1 MIELILKRLLA
12 AIPVMLIVATVV
24 FLLLR
29 MAPGDPARVIAG
41 DMASEESIAQI
52 RTDMGLDQSLGT
64 QYVRW
69 MAALVQGDLGHS
81 IQSRQPVTA
90 LIKARLGPTFSLAAW
105 AILLTIATAVPLGVL
120 AAWRHR
126 GLADRGIMAGA
137 VLAFSMPVFVVA
149 YLLILVFS
157 VKLNWLPV
165 QGYSPL
171 ADGLGQYARHLLLP
185 TITLAMVFV
194 ALITRITRASLLDV
208 LGEDFVRTARAK
220 GVTERFVLFRHA
232 LRNAAI
238 PIVTIVGVAL
248 TTLISGVVVTE
259 TIFNI
264 AGVGRLIV
272 DSVLARDYPV
282 VQGTILFFSF
292 LYVFVNLLI
301 DMAYVVLDP
310 RIRY

>member
-1 MIELILKRLLA
+1 MIELIIKRLLA

-29 MAPGDPARVIAG
+29 LAPGDPARIIAG
-41 DMASEESIAQI
+41 DMASEQDIMQI
-52 RTDMGLDQSLGT
+52 RQDMGLDQSIGT

-69 MAALVQGDLGHS
+69 MAALAQGDLGQS
-81 IQSRQPVTA
+81 IQSRQPVSS
-90 LIKARLGPTFSLAAW
+90 LIKARLGPSLSLATW
-105 AILLTIATAVPLGVL
+105 AILLTIAAAIPLGVL

-126 GLADRGIMAGA
+126 SIADRGIMAGA
-137 VLAFSMPVFVVA
+137 VLAFSVPAFVVA

-171 ADGLGQYARHLLLP
+171 ADGVAKYASHLLLP
-185 TITLAMVFV
+185 TVTLAMVFV
-194 ALITRITRASLLDV
+194 ALITRITRASMLDV

-232 LRNAAI
+232 LRSAAI

-292 LYVFVNLLI
+292 IYVFVNLLI
-301 DMAYVVLDP
+301 DLTYVVLDP

>member
-1 MIELILKRLLA
+1 MMEIVIKRLAA

-29 MAPGDPARVIAG
+29 LAPGDPAQVIAG
-41 DMASEESIAQI
+41 DMASEEAIAEI
-52 RTDMGLDQSLGT
+52 RADMGLDQSVAT

-69 MAALVQGDLGHS
+69 IGALAQGDLGHS
-81 IQSRQPVTA
+81 VLSKQPVTT
-90 LIKARLGPTFSLAAW
+90 LIAARLGPTFSLAAG
-105 AILLTIATAVPLGVL
+105 AILLTVGLAIPLGVL

-126 GLADRGIMAGA
+126 RMVDRGIMAGA
-137 VLAFSMPVFVVA
+137 VLAFSVPAFVVG

-165 QGYSPL
+165 QGYVPPDEDL
-171 ADGLGQYARHLLLP
+171 ADWFAHLVLP
-185 TITLAMVFV
+185 TVTLATIFV

-220 GVTERFVLFRHA
+220 GAPERVVLFRHA

-238 PIVTIVGVAL
+238 PIVTVVGVAL

-264 AGVGRLIV
+264 SGVGRLIV

-292 LYVFVNLLI
+292 LYVFINLLI
-301 DMAYVVLDP
+301 DIAYVVLDP

>member
-1 MIELILKRLLA
+1 MLEIVIKRLIST
-12 AIPVMLIVATVV
+12 IPVMLTVATLV

-29 MAPGDPARVIAG
+29 LAPGDPARVIAG
-41 DMASEESIAQI
+41 DMASEDTITQI
-52 RTDMGLDQSLGT
+52 RGEMGLDQSVGT

-69 MAALVQGDLGHS
+69 LAALAQGDLGHS
-81 IQSRQPVTA
+81 VLSKQPVST
-90 LIKARLGPTFSLAAW
+90 LIAARLGPTFSLAGG
-105 AILLTIATAVPLGVL
+105 AILLTIALAIPLGVL

-126 GLADRGIMAGA
+126 RLADRGIMAGA
-137 VLAFSMPVFVVA
+137 VLAFSVPAFVVG

-165 QGYSPL
+165 QGYTPL
-171 ADGLGQYARHLLLP
+171 AEGVGEYLSHLVLP
-185 TITLAMVFV
+185 VITLATIFV
-194 ALITRITRASLLDV
+194 ALITRITRASVLDV

-238 PIVTIVGVAL
+238 PIVTVVGVAL

-259 TIFNI
+259 TVFNI
-264 AGVGRLIV
+264 SGVGRLIV
-272 DSVLARDYPV
+272 DAVLSRDYPV

-292 LYVFVNLLI
+292 LYVFINLLI
-301 DMAYVVLDP
+301 DIAYVVLDP

>member
-1 MIELILKRLLA
+1 MIELIIKRLLA

-29 MAPGDPARVIAG
+29 LAPGDPARIIAG
-41 DMASEESIAQI
+41 DMASEQDIQQI
-52 RTDMGLDQSLGT
+52 RQDMGLDQSIGT

-69 MAALVQGDLGHS
+69 MAALAQGDLGQS
-81 IQSRQPVTA
+81 IQSKQAVTS
-90 LIKARLGPTFSLAAW
+90 LIKARLGPSLSLATW
-105 AILLTIATAVPLGVL
+105 AILLTIAAAIPLGVL

-126 GLADRGIMAGA
+126 SIADRGIMAGA
-137 VLAFSMPVFVVA
+137 VLAFSVPAFVVA

-171 ADGLGQYARHLLLP
+171 ADGVAKYASHLLLP
-185 TITLAMVFV
+185 TVTLAMVFV
-194 ALITRITRASLLDV
+194 ALITRITRASMLDI
-208 LGEDFVRTARAK
+208 LGEDFIRTARAK

-232 LRNAAI
+232 LRSAAI

-292 LYVFVNLLI
+292 IYVFVNLLI
-301 DMAYVVLDP
+301 DLTYVVLDP

>member
-12 AIPVMLIVATVV
+12 AVPVMLIVATVV

-81 IQSRQPVTA
+81 IQSRQPVTT

-185 TITLAMVFV
+185 TVTLAMVFV

>member
-1 MIELILKRLLA
+1 MLELVFKRLLA

-29 MAPGDPARVIAG
+29 LAPGDPARVIAG
-41 DMASEESIAQI
+41 DMASEETIAQI
-52 RTDMGLDQSLGT
+52 RQEMGLDQSIGT

-69 MAALVQGDLGHS
+69 MAALAQGDLGHS
-81 IQSRQPVTA
+81 IESKLPVTT
-90 LIKARLGPTFSLAAW
+90 LIKTRLGPTFSLAAW
-105 AILLTIATAVPLGVL
+105 AIALTIALAIPLGVL

-126 GLADRGIMAGA
+126 SLVDRIVMACA
-137 VLAFSMPVFVVA
+137 VLGFSVPVFVVG

-171 ADGLGQYARHLLLP
+171 ADGVVAYVSHMVLP
-185 TITLAMVFV
+185 TITLALVFV

-220 GVTERFVLFRHA
+220 GVTERLVLFRHA

-238 PIVTIVGVAL
+238 PIVTIVGVAI

-292 LYVFVNLLI
+292 IYVFVNLLI